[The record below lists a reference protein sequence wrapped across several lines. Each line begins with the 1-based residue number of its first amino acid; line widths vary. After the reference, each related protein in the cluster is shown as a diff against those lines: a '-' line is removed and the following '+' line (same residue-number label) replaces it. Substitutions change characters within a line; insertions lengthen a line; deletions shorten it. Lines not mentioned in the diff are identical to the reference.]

1 MSGDSVARGEDTGPD
16 SDVQAA
22 DPQELE
28 ATPAAEPVGDDL
40 EPEQTPQTAL
50 FWADAEVAP
59 VEIALPKGVGYTLR
73 HYRVETDAD
82 GNEAEEA
89 VFLAHKGALHL
100 FRSPAGL
107 VDFVRSGAPHDLT
120 SVHGWSE
127 VVEKVTP
134 ADIVADEE
142 DRYELDLV
150 VENLRGGHDVWE
162 PDLIIGAGEI
172 ARDLGFALGL
182 REVLETLDAGSPL
195 DDLDEGIRSEGFLA
209 RRRLKKL
216 GVEQVAIGWRTLIG
230 KISASVEWHD

>member
-1 MSGDSVARGEDTGPD
+1 
-16 SDVQAA
+16 
-22 DPQELE
+22 
-28 ATPAAEPVGDDL
+28 
-40 EPEQTPQTAL
+40 
-50 FWADAEVAP
+50 
-59 VEIALPKGVGYTLR
+59 
-73 HYRVETDAD
+73 
-82 GNEAEEA
+82 
-89 VFLAHKGALHL
+89 
-100 FRSPAGL
+100 
-107 VDFVRSGAPHDLT
+107 
-120 SVHGWSE
+120 
-127 VVEKVTP
+127 
-134 ADIVADEE
+134 
-142 DRYELDLV
+142 V